1 MINIVYLAIA
11 VFIFAI
17 LRPTL
22 KILNYQVKIMKAKC
36 EKVSNPVKEMNSK
49 DVC

>member
-1 MINIVYLAIA
+1 MINIVYLSIA
-11 VFIFAI
+11 VFIFAV
-17 LRPTL
+17 LRPVL

-36 EKVSNPVKEMNSK
+36 EKFSNPVKEMNSK